1 MILFYLIVAVVAC
14 VFLYIFY
21 CEGDK
26 YDCESEDRKLDS
38 KGMRMIIRKIY
49 QGLMSWFKP
58 ACLLLFL
65 LMPAILTF
73 VWGSHK
79 RKDLNEIYGISD
91 DTVDRFTNTFD
102 IMLIFSAVFF
112 ITGLVIIHYLDK
124 KKKD

>member
-1 MILFYLIVAVVAC
+1 MILFYLIVAVVVC

-26 YDCESEDRKLDS
+26 YDYESEDGRLDS

-58 ACLLLFL
+58 ALLLLFL

-73 VWGSHK
+73 IWGS
-79 RKDLNEIYGISD
+79 RKMKNSNEISYD
-91 DTVDRFTNTFD
+91 AFDRFSNTFE